1 MNWSKSKIATLT
13 FAASLLTF
21 LAFLQYSSYLNAYKM
36 MHYQEEVTPTGAYEK
51 LGLTDKIKLFVNG
64 IDKKRPAAK
73 RNARE
78 LKVNFEKFRFQGM
91 RGELTSLYF
100 PQKGSRYTF
109 LMFHGYGSTKE
120 KYLKAV
126 PILMKMGHSV
136 VLPDFSGGG
145 ESHGSVTTV
154 GVLEADDVKTVVDQ
168 FMKLHPEQRLVLFGG
183 SMGAVAISR
192 AMMLYELPVEAVI
205 LASPF
210 NSFLETMQNRFEL
223 MKLPTFPIPHL
234 ITLNAS
240 FQHGFNFFKHNSR
253 DYVKTL
259 KVPVLYHH
267 GELDDKVTIPQ
278 AQEIFDNI
286 PTWKKY
292 IQFEGVGHKFYADTH
307 PREWKESVQVLMDHL
322 LSLKN

>member
-1 MNWSKSKIATLT
+1 MKWTKAKVAGICL
-13 FAASLLTF
+13 AAFVFLF
-21 LAFLQYSSYLNAYKM
+21 LAFLQYSSYLNAFKM
-36 MHYQEEVTPTGAYEK
+36 MHYQEGVTPTGAYEN
-51 LGLTDKIKLFVNG
+51 LGAFDKINLFVSG
-64 IDKKRPAAK
+64 IDKKRPTAK
-73 RNARE
+73 RDARE
-78 LKVNFEKFRFQGM
+78 LRVNFEKLRFQGM
-91 RGELTSLYF
+91 RGEITSLYF

-120 KYLKAV
+120 NYLNAV

-136 VLPDFSGGG
+136 VLPDFTGGG

-154 GVLEADDVKTVVDQ
+154 GILEADDVKTVFDQ
-168 FMKLHPEQRLVLFGG
+168 FSKLHSDQRIVLFGG
-183 SMGAVAISR
+183 SMGAVSIAR
-192 AMMLYELPVEAVI
+192 AMMLYELPAEAVI

-223 MKLPTFPIPHL
+223 MKIPTFPIPHL

-240 FQHGFNFFKHNSR
+240 LQHGVNFFKHNPSE
-253 DYVKTL
+253 YVKKL
-259 KVPVLYHH
+259 KVPVLFHH

-278 AQEIFDNI
+278 AREIFDNI

-307 PREWKESVQVLMDHL
+307 PKEWKESIQMLMDHL
-322 LSLKN
+322 LSVKK